1 MFNKHLPGVAT
12 GNLAG
17 SSGNRKLGLGVY
29 FRLSQVYGLFRV
41 GLIFHKPLGVKNGWF
56 GFCIF
61 VSSQRMP
68 YESRLSTAV
77 PKLSPT

>member
-17 SSGNRKLGLGVY
+17 SLGNRKLGLGVY
-29 FRLSQVYGLFRV
+29 FRLPQVYGLFRV
-41 GLIFHKPLGVKNGWF
+41 GLIFTSLWGLKMVGF